1 MFPAFLIV
9 SPVLMTVLAVVYVR
23 KRRARKASSH

>member
-9 SPVLMTVLAVVYVR
+9 SPVLMAVIAVVYVK
-23 KRRARKASSH
+23 KRRARKASH